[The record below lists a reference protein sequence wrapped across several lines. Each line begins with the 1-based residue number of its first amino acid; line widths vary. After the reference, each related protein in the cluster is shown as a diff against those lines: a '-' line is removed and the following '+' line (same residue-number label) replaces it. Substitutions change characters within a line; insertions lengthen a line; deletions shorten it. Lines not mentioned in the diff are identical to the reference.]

1 MKQQS
6 DPFPKPGNKLS
17 KLRRFYF
24 NASSKLFILAFVLFV
39 LPFSG
44 CEKEDVGKCTIKI
57 SGGNKV
63 IDDISLE
70 ECQLEF
76 GETVGATG
84 WSWEPNN

>member
-24 NASSKLFILAFVLFV
+24 KVSSKLFILAFVLFV
-39 LPFSG
+39 LTFSG